1 MPTPF
6 IKKLAREGKASIAE
20 LEKKWEEAKKAAASS
35 GHAKDYGYIMNIFK
49 KMAGVTAGTE
59 GIDTIT
65 VDVPLFLRLLE
76 LSREDLKDDVQIHEV
91 TDRCLKLASEK
102 EVLTIED
109 YPAIWPGSE
118 EPLGAQVPLLED
130 YNG

>member
-20 LEKKWEEAKKAAASS
+20 LEKKWDEAKEAAASS
-35 GHAKDYGYIMNIFK
+35 GHAKDYGYIMSIFK

-109 YPAIWPGSE
+109 YPAIWPGTQ
-118 EPLGAQVPLLED
+118 EPLGSQFPLLEED
-130 YNG
+130 NG